1 MSQKKWVKILLF
13 MIESSSKGYPI
24 FTRWYINWC
33 EKDNNTLTHFFLSTF
48 NLSF

>member
-24 FTRWYINWC
+24 FTR
-33 EKDNNTLTHFFLSTF
+33 
-48 NLSF
+48 